1 MIGKAIS
8 ARLKA
13 HAGTAALVGT
23 RVRPSRLEQGV
34 KYPAIVYQVIGSPR
48 THLMGD
54 TSDASRWVTANMQ
67 VDCYAKTYAEAQALA
82 EQVRLALSRWSGTA
96 GGVAV
101 EVVFFEDARD
111 MDEPTLVDHGD
122 EGVYRVMMDFK
133 AHYQDAA
140 A

>member
-8 ARLKA
+8 ARLTA
-13 HAGTAALVGT
+13 HAGTNALAG
-23 RVRPSRLEQGV
+23 SRHYPLHAPQGPT
-34 KYPAIVYQVIGSPR
+34 YPFTVYQMIGSPR

-54 TSDASRWVTANMQ
+54 SPDASRWVEASMQ
-67 VDCYAKTYAEAQALA
+67 IDCYAKTYAGTHALA

-96 GGVAV
+96 GGVTV

-111 MDEPTLVDHGD
+111 MDEPELVQHGD
-122 EGVYRVMMDFK
+122 QGVYRVMMDFT